1 MRKSILILLLVLS
14 GVITAQENEQSSNR
28 QSNLLM
34 LQPITVTIGGDFIV
48 TGSFTASK
56 TQRLDHFITTIFVQA
71 QQNALRSIN
80 DLQTIKKVTQE
91 IENYA
96 LRDITI
102 KRMNGEVFK
111 IDLLKFR
118 LTGDFRYNPYLMQDD
133 VIIFPSYDNE
143 KNIIDIT
150 GAVNKPVKFQ
160 FVDGDKLSDAI
171 LFAGGLNPAYE
182 NITSAEISRLDKTGN
197 KEEVFEI
204 IINNDFE
211 LKSGDRIRILA
222 DENQK
227 KNYKVLVLGE
237 VKHPGYVFIT
247 KNNTTIKEVIERA
260 GGFNV
265 DADLMR
271 AELVR
276 DYSSVEMLKKY
287 YLTKDFVNNTEQML
301 LPETQLQL
309 KQQKDLLEML
319 RLSNLTE
326 DDTMFFNI
334 DNQLRVLRSENILDF
349 AKLKDSDTYESKFIV
364 NDGDVILIPKKFD
377 YVYVFGQVAK
387 AGYVKYS
394 PDKDYKYYIQLAG
407 GKTEQARNDKE
418 TVVIKGK
425 EKNWVSEQKEKL
437 KLEPGDYV
445 YVPKEIPRTTWFY
458 IARTGTIAGIV
469 GSIATLVLLLT
480 QFGK

>member
-1 MRKSILILLLVLS
+1 MLVLS
-14 GVITAQENEQSSNR
+14 GIISAQDNEQGSNR

-80 DLQTIKKVTQE
+80 DLQTIKKVNQE
-91 IENYA
+91 IENFA
-96 LRDITI
+96 LRDITL
-102 KRMNGEVFK
+102 KRMNGEEIK

-118 LTGDFRYNPYLMQDD
+118 LTGDFKYNPYLMQDD

-143 KNIIDIT
+143 KNIVDVT
-150 GAVNKPVKFQ
+150 GAVNKPIKFQ
-160 FVDGDKLSDAI
+160 YVDGDKLSDAI

-182 NITSAEISRLDKTGN
+182 NITNVEVSRLDKTGN
-197 KEEVFEI
+197 KEE
-204 IINNDFE
+204 IINLDVNADFV
-211 LKSGDRIRILA
+211 LRSGDRIRVLA

-227 KNYKVLVLGE
+227 KNFKVLVLGE
-237 VKHPGYVFIT
+237 VRKPGYIFIT
-247 KNNTTIKEVIERA
+247 KNNTTITEVIERT
-260 GGFNV
+260 GGFTN

-271 AELVR
+271 AELIR
-276 DYSSVEMLKKY
+276 DYHSIEMLKKY
-287 YLTKDFVNNTEQML
+287 YLTKEYMDNPEQLL

-334 DNQLRVLRSENILDF
+334 DNQLRVLRSESILDF
-349 AKLKDSDTYESKFIV
+349 RKLIERDSYESKFIV

-387 AGYVKYS
+387 AGYIKYS
-394 PDKDYKYYIQLAG
+394 PDKDYKYYIQMAG

-425 EKNWVSEQKEKL
+425 ERNWISEQKEKL
-437 KLEPGDYV
+437 KLEPGDYI

-458 IARTGTIAGIV
+458 IARTGTVAGIV
-469 GSIATLVLLLT
+469 GSIATIVLLLT

>member
-247 KNNTTIKEVIERA
+247 KNNSTISEVIERA

-276 DYSSVEMLKKY
+276 DYSSVEILKKY
-287 YLTKDFVNNTEQML
+287 YLTKDFLNNTEQML

-309 KQQKDLLEML
+309 KQQKELLEML

-349 AKLKDSDTYESKFIV
+349 AKLKDGETNESKFIV

-377 YVYVFGQVAK
+377 YIYVFGQVAK
-387 AGYVKYS
+387 AGYVKYN
-394 PDKDYKYYIQLAG
+394 PDKDYNYYIQLAG

-425 EKNWVSEQKEKL
+425 ERNWVSEQKEKL
-437 KLEPGDYV
+437 KLEPGDYI

-469 GSIATLVLLLT
+469 GSIATIVLLLT